1 VLVVVSTGLNAPAKP
16 KCLAS
21 VASQKGV
28 PFRHVYIEA
37 GDQVPRLSMT
47 ENVHRAIYACDPLD
61 IVVCVDGDD
70 WLPHDDV
77 LRKVQAMHDAG
88 AWVTYGS
95 FVFADEPGYDRSAWW
110 PGKRTDIVYVH
121 DGPTYKTRPAYPRHA
136 YASTAYRL
144 EPWLASH
151 LKTFRAFLYQAIAE
165 EDLRIPEPGVP
176 GWGDWSFCNDHAI
189 MFPMLEMAGPDRVM
203 HCKDLMYVYNWAV
216 SCERAGTPEEQARS
230 AAHAAACRKKTPYA
244 KLP

>member
-1 VLVVVSTGLNAPAKP
+1 LRDVLVVISTGLNAPAKP

-21 VASQKGV
+21 VASQRGV

-37 GDQVPRLSMT
+37 GEQSPRLSMT
-47 ENVHRAIYACDPLD
+47 ENVHRAVYACDPSD
-61 IVVCVDGDD
+61 IIVSVDGDD
-70 WLPHDDV
+70 WLPHDGV
-77 LRKVQAMHDAG
+77 LAKVQAMHDAG

-95 FVFADEPGYDRSAWW
+95 FVFHDEPGFNPKTWW
-110 PGKRTDIVYVH
+110 PGKRDDIVYAH
-121 DGPTYKTRPAYPRHA
+121 QDPRHQRPAYPRHA

-151 LKTFRAFLYQAIAE
+151 LKTFRAFLYQGIAE
-165 EDLRIPEPGVP
+165 EDLMVE
-176 GWGDWSFCNDHAI
+176 GDWSFCNDHAI

-216 SCERAGTPEEQARS
+216 SCERAGTPEDKARS
-230 AAHAAACRKKTPYA
+230 AAHAAACRKKKPYA
-244 KLP
+244 MLKPF